1 MTPPTRAMTLPH
13 GVVAGGRLDR
23 AVALRA
29 PTGADEE
36 WLLDGDDV
44 TRPERVTR
52 LLERCVLRIGGR
64 RCSLELARGLTCG
77 DREALLLHLR
87 RATFGDR
94 LACTL
99 ECPACG
105 EAMDLDLSVAE
116 LLVEPGPDPRG
127 EQVMALIL
135 ADGSAVRFRL
145 PTGADL
151 EAAARAGGVED
162 GVRALLERCVSA
174 PAGLC
179 AEARTE
185 LAARMASLDPQAEIR
200 LQLRCPDCGHDFA
213 ALLDAAA
220 VLFDELVS
228 DRAALYGEVH
238 EIALRYHW
246 SEADILALEVPRR
259 REYLELLADSGR
271 AGGWE

>member
-1 MTPPTRAMTLPH
+1 MTPATRAMTLPH
-13 GVVAGGRLDR
+13 GVLADGRLDR

-36 WLLDGDDV
+36 WLLDGEDV

-52 LLERCVLRIGGR
+52 LLERCVVKIGRR
-64 RCSLELARGLTCG
+64 RCSPELARGLTCG

-94 LACTL
+94 LACML

-116 LLVEPGPDPRG
+116 LLVEPGPAPRD
-127 EQVMALIL
+127 EQEMVLV
-135 ADGSAVRFRL
+135 DGSVVRFRL
-145 PTGADL
+145 PTGGDL
-151 EAAARAGGVED
+151 EAAARAGEVED
-162 GVRALLERCVSA
+162 GVVTLLERCISE
-174 PAGLC
+174 PTSLSP
-179 AEARTE
+179 EAWTE

-200 LQLRCPDCGHDFA
+200 LRLRCPDCGHDFA

-220 VLFDELVS
+220 LLLDELAA
-228 DRAALYGEVH
+228 DRAELYGEVH

-259 REYLELLADSGR
+259 RQYLELLAESAR

>member
-1 MTPPTRAMTLPH
+1 MVSATLPH
-13 GVVAGGRLDR
+13 GVVVDGRVDR
-23 AVALRA
+23 AVAVRA
-29 PTGADEE
+29 PTGADEA
-36 WLLDGDDV
+36 WLLDGDDL

-52 LLERCVLRIGGR
+52 LIERCVLKIGGR
-64 RCSLELARGLTCG
+64 RCSPELARGLTCG

-94 LACTL
+94 LACML

-127 EQVMALIL
+127 EQELVL
-135 ADGSAVRFRL
+135 ADGSTVRFRL

-151 EAAARAGGVED
+151 EAAARAGEIED
-162 GVRALLERCVSA
+162 GVRALLERCVSD
-174 PAGLC
+174 PAGLS
-179 AEARTE
+179 AEVRSE

-200 LQLRCPDCGHDFA
+200 LQLCCPDCGHDFA
-213 ALLDAAA
+213 ALVDAAA
-220 VLFDELVS
+220 LLLDELAA

-238 EIALRYHW
+238 AIALRYHW
-246 SEADILALEVPRR
+246 SEADILALEVLRR
-259 REYLELLADSGR
+259 RRYLDLLADSAGV
-271 AGGWE
+271 GGWE